1 LHDEGA
7 VGFFGDLGGEVV
19 LFVLEVG
26 ELHFDEFV
34 QGEGGV
40 EAGEESFAE
49 TGVAEFDDGFE
60 GLGSGFE
67 GAFFGIGQGG
77 RHGERVAESGVG
89 GPRLLIGAFSRLA
102 DGLGRDSL
110 RAVPLVDVRNL
121 KVWFPIRTGIF
132 RRHTGDVKAVDD
144 VSFTIEKGTTVGLVG
159 ESGSGKTT
167 IGRALLKLIPATAGE
182 VHYEGS
188 DILPL
193 SEGEV
198 RPYRRR
204 MQMIFQDPFGS
215 LNPRLSIFQIIG
227 EAMEI
232 HFPEMNREARRERV
246 ADLLKKVDLKPEMM
260 ERYPH
265 EFSGGQR
272 QRIGIARA
280 LAVEPNFIVCDEPV
294 SALDVS
300 VQAQIVNLLQ
310 DLQEQLGL
318 TYLFIAHDL
327 AVVEHISDHV
337 LVMYHGK
344 IVESA
349 PAEAIYQNPQH
360 DYTKKLLAA
369 VPTFA

>member
-1 LHDEGA
+1 MPL
-7 VGFFGDLGGEVV
+7 
-19 LFVLEVG
+19 LE
-26 ELHFDEFV
+26 
-34 QGEGGV
+34 
-40 EAGEESFAE
+40 
-49 TGVAEFDDGFE
+49 
-60 GLGSGFE
+60 
-67 GAFFGIGQGG
+67 
-77 RHGERVAESGVG
+77 
-89 GPRLLIGAFSRLA
+89 
-102 DGLGRDSL
+102 
-110 RAVPLVDVRNL
+110 VRNL

-132 RRHTGDVKAVDD
+132 RRHTDDVKAVDD
-144 VSFTIEKGTTVGLVG
+144 VSFTIEPGTTVGLVG

-182 VHYEGS
+182 VIYEGNS
-188 DILPL
+188 ILPL
-193 SEGEV
+193 SEGEF
-198 RPYRRR
+198 RSYRRR

-227 EAMEI
+227 EALEI
-232 HFPEMNREARRERV
+232 HFPAMNRDERRSRV
-246 ADLLKKVDLKPEMM
+246 ADLLRKVGLKPEMM

-280 LAVEPNFIVCDEPV
+280 LAVEPKFIVCDEPV

-349 PAEAIYQNPQH
+349 PADQIYENPQH
-360 DYTKKLLAA
+360 EYTRKLLAA
-369 VPTFA
+369 VPKFA